1 MELTFAIAE
10 ALNMTPF
17 DVLNQDAENVILTI
31 NYMAE
36 VGAENGAGD
45 NTKSENNNEKKVE
58 RIKVNSATATGGW
71 W

>member
-10 ALNMTPF
+10 SLKMTPF

-36 VGAENGAGD
+36 VGIED
-45 NTKSENNNEKKVE
+45 NKNENNDKKKVE

>member
-1 MELTFAIAE
+1 
-10 ALNMTPF
+10 MTPF

-36 VGAENGAGD
+36 VGTED
-45 NTKSENNNEKKVE
+45 NTNENNDNKKVE

>member
-1 MELTFAIAE
+1 MELTFAISE
-10 ALNMTPF
+10 ALKMTPF

-36 VGAENGAGD
+36 VG
-45 NTKSENNNEKKVE
+45 TENNIKNENNDKKKVE

>member
-10 ALNMTPF
+10 ALKMTPF

-36 VGAENGAGD
+36 VG
-45 NTKSENNNEKKVE
+45 TENNIKNENNGNKKVE